1 MQAFRMMQVRIDRYG
16 SPEVLQV
23 VQVPDP
29 EPGEGEVAVR
39 TDASGVTFV
48 ETLTRAGRDPRPGPW
63 PPLPRVLG
71 NGVAGRVTILGSGV
85 DPSLASRRVVT
96 ATGGGG
102 GYADRVVVPAAGV
115 IPIPDEVDAPAAV
128 ALLADGRTALAL
140 TRAAA
145 IDPTDRV
152 LITAAAG
159 GVGSLLVQLAHAAA
173 GLVVGAA
180 GGERKTSLVHE
191 LGATVAVDY
200 NDPGWPDSVR
210 AAAGG
215 IDVAFDGVGGELG
228 RASLELVV
236 PGGRF
241 LAYGMASG
249 TWTETSDAVD
259 RGIRLLPGHTLIR
272 SPEDNRWLI
281 EHALAESAAGRLRP
295 VIGQVFR
302 LSRA

>member
-159 GVGSLLVQLAHAAA
+159 GVGSLLVQLAA
-173 GLVVGAA
+173 G
-180 GGERKTSLVHE
+180 
-191 LGATVAVDY
+191 
-200 NDPGWPDSVR
+200 
-210 AAAGG
+210 
-215 IDVAFDGVGGELG
+215 
-228 RASLELVV
+228 
-236 PGGRF
+236 
-241 LAYGMASG
+241 
-249 TWTETSDAVD
+249 
-259 RGIRLLPGHTLIR
+259 
-272 SPEDNRWLI
+272 
-281 EHALAESAAGRLRP
+281 
-295 VIGQVFR
+295 
-302 LSRA
+302 